1 MIGVFP
7 LFAAQLGSDVCHLA
21 DAHLTA
27 SISRQ
32 HNQVVSWCF
41 YSLIFAKS
49 TLHSTCEVMKKTAT
63 KPLSCIKTMYL
74 LREGTTFA
82 L

>member
-1 MIGVFP
+1 MVGVFL
-7 LFAAQLGSDVCHLA
+7 LFAAHLGSDVCHLA
-21 DAHLTA
+21 DAHPTA

-41 YSLIFAKS
+41 YSLIFVYC
-49 TLHSTCEVMKKTAT
+49 TLHSMCEVMKKTAT

>member
-21 DAHLTA
+21 DTHPTA

-49 TLHSTCEVMKKTAT
+49 TLHSTCEVMKKQQQSPFRA
-63 KPLSCIKTMYL
+63 
-74 LREGTTFA
+74 
-82 L
+82 

>member
-21 DAHLTA
+21 DPHLTA
-27 SISRQ
+27 RISRQ
-32 HNQVVSWCF
+32 HNQVVSCFF

-49 TLHSTCEVMKKTAT
+49 TLHSTCEVMKKQQQSPFRA
-63 KPLSCIKTMYL
+63 
-74 LREGTTFA
+74 
-82 L
+82 